1 MDAQAIVWFVI
12 AAVAAFTGAR
22 MLFDRYVAKKP
33 SAVQSRGGITLFA
46 ICLFL
51 FALGA
56 LAAGLISIT

>member
-1 MDAQAIVWFVI
+1 MDAQAIVWFLI
-12 AAVAAFTGAR
+12 AAIAAFTGAR
-22 MLFDRYVAKKP
+22 MLFGRYVAKKP
-33 SAVQSRGGITLFA
+33 DQVHSQGGMMLFA